1 MEISKQEKRAFLIRQ
16 ILKGF
21 LFLAILIFTFLA
33 FEKLFPASEREAW
46 FGSIYDNIPLVVSI
60 FIASEVLFGI
70 IPPEIFMLWALRTGH
85 LGQYFVGIGILALI
99 SYLAGA
105 FNFNLGKWIRNT
117 RFFIKI
123 RRLWLK
129 KSLALFEKFG
139 GYLIIVAS
147 LTPLPFSAIALL
159 SGAGNVSPRTYYLNS
174 IWRIFRYFAYAFI
187 LYETSL

>member
-1 MEISKQEKRAFLIRQ
+1 MEISKQEKRSFLIRQ

-21 LFLAILIFTFLA
+21 LFLAVLIFAFLA
-33 FEKLFPASEREAW
+33 FERLFPASEREAW
-46 FGSIYDNIPLVVSI
+46 FGSIYDNTTLILSI
-60 FIASEVLFGI
+60 FITSEVFFGI

-85 LGQYFVGIGILALI
+85 LGQYFIGIGVLALI
-99 SYLAGA
+99 SYMAGV
-105 FNFNLGKWIRNT
+105 FNFNLGKRIRNT
-117 RFFIKI
+117 RLFIKI

-159 SGAGNVSPRTYYLNS
+159 SGAGNVSPRTYYIHS
-174 IWRIFRYFAYAFI
+174 IWRIVRYFVYAFI